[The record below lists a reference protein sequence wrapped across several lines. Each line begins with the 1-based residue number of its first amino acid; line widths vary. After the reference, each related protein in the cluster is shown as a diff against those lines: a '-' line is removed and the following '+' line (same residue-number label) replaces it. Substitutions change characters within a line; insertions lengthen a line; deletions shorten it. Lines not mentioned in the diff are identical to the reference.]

1 MSIPPCGRLAMRARI
16 PAPFLFALLALC
28 AFAGNAIAAPRTLPP
43 LDLLHAQDNWLVAGR
58 LAEIV
63 PGRLVFERTEVLAG
77 KGEVPERIDVRA
89 PVLPQPPA
97 VGSDYIFAYTMVHRD
112 KRLPGK
118 KAGNVEGATLLS
130 STGLE
135 PALFADTPALRGILH
150 AGHTL
155 EGRQSRAML
164 DLLLAA
170 LAGEDAALRDL
181 AAAQIAMEPRIAR
194 HLRRADRALLEQ
206 AVRDGKLAPDT
217 RSTLLLAA
225 ATRPGDLGGWWKDVA
240 TDVVTST
247 PTGGYSRE
255 TPVPVGIVLT
265 AFEVLEQHAVK
276 LAPESISRWLRSPE
290 RLLVERAG
298 SMLRRESPA
307 LERTATEQALADPA
321 LPETTRRYLGDHL
334 RRLDR
339 AAGGKD
345 ARKDGAT

>member
-1 MSIPPCGRLAMRARI
+1 MSIPCSARLRARARI
-16 PAPFLFALLALC
+16 LSALGLA
-28 AFAGNAIAAPRTLPP
+28 AFACAVGAAPRTPAP

-58 LAEIV
+58 LAEAV
-63 PGRLVFERTEVLAG
+63 PGRLVFERGEVLAG
-77 KGEVPERIDVRA
+77 KGEAQGRIDVRA
-89 PVLPQPPA
+89 PVLPKPPT
-97 VGSDYIFAYTMVHRD
+97 VGADYVIGYTAVHRD
-112 KRLPGK
+112 KRLPGM
-118 KAGNVEGATLLS
+118 KAGNVEGGVLLS

-135 PALFADTPALRGILH
+135 PALFADTPALREILRT
-150 AGHTL
+150 GHSVA
-155 EGRQSRAML
+155 GRQSRAML

-170 LAGEDAALRDL
+170 LAGEDPALRDL
-181 AAAQIAMEPRIAR
+181 AAAQIAMEPRIGK
-194 HLRRADRALLEQ
+194 HLRRADRSALEH
-206 AVRDGKLAPDT
+206 AVRDGTLAPDT

-225 ATRPGDLGGWWKDVA
+225 STRPDTLGGWWKGVA
-240 TDVVTST
+240 TDVVTNT
-247 PTGGYSRE
+247 PVGGYSQA

-265 AFEVLEQHAVK
+265 AFEVLEQHAVR

-298 SMLRRESPA
+298 AMLRRESPA

-339 AAGGKD
+339 AAGTSG

>member
-1 MSIPPCGRLAMRARI
+1 MLVPSRTRLGARLRVPRI
-16 PAPFLFALLALC
+16 CAFVLLA
-28 AFAGNAIAAPRTLPP
+28 ASAASVMAAPRTKPP

-63 PGRLVFERTEVLAG
+63 PGRLVFDRAEVLAG
-77 KGEVPERIDVRA
+77 KGEPPERIDVRA
-89 PVLPQPPA
+89 PVVPRAPA
-97 VGSDYIFAYTMVHRD
+97 VGDACIIGFSMVHRD
-112 KRLPGK
+112 KRLPGM
-118 KAGNVEGATLLS
+118 KAGNTEGAVLLS

-135 PALFADTPALRGILH
+135 PALFADTPQLRAILRTG
-150 AGHTL
+150 ASVA
-155 EGRQSRAML
+155 GRQSREML

-170 LAGEDAALRDL
+170 LTGEDQALRDL
-181 AAAQIAMEPRIAR
+181 AAAQIAMEPNIGKR
-194 HLRRADRALLEQ
+194 LRRADRAALEH
-206 AVRDGKLAPDT
+206 AMREGGLSADT

-225 ATRPGDLGGWWKDVA
+225 ATRPGDLGGWWRQLA

-255 TPVPVGIVLT
+255 TPVPVAIVLT

-276 LAPESISRWLRSPE
+276 LPPESVSRWLRSPE

-307 LERTATEQALADPA
+307 LEREATEQALADPA

-334 RRLDR
+334 RRLER
-339 AAGGKD
+339 AAGDKD
-345 ARKDGAT
+345 AR